1 MTINKARVVVRG
13 STGKSVR
20 FPTGTAGATIGID
33 LSLPNGTVP
42 TLTQLAL
49 AIQAIINAQP
59 GNITSPSGGSGGG
72 GGGAGTVTSVDL
84 TSSTLTAT
92 GGPITGAGTLNIELP
107 NTAVTPGAYTSANIT
122 VDAKGRLTAAA
133 NGSGGG
139 GSGTFLNANIDPDT
153 HPQSPTVQDDEFEG
167 SSLSAQWTWNQQ
179 HTATA
184 TFNNGS
190 IVLTGEV
197 NAGNVINAIY
207 EPLPAGTAWK
217 FRAKMAFLSA
227 TNNFE
232 GLTVYES
239 SSGAVASFGLFQSG
253 GLQLIVATGTM
264 ASGYTAVPS
273 GSIAIT
279 TYWPDWV
286 PTSGIASGNGYF
298 EIERVGSNLFYR
310 MSKTG
315 VDGSFVQFFTH
326 TLTAAGFTTAPDRV
340 GLNCRANNGSF
351 GGVLYCD
358 WIRNYSSAYTPATG
372 SAPAL
377 APYNVTPDTR
387 GPLAPAFSANDWF
400 DEPTLDT
407 GGTRFAGATAWTW
420 VNQGTATAVL
430 DTGALVLKGQNV
442 GGISHNMIRQP
453 VHGATWAYQC
463 SMSAFNVGGASE
475 AGMCVF
481 NGNAF
486 LTFNIYNSSGTPGY
500 LIQNFTNATTYGGTT
515 YVNSGVVPGGGSFM
529 SKGYLQIKYDGTNIV
544 MSFSVSGNAG
554 TWFQVFTTTPG
565 AFLGGAPTH
574 IGLGIDST
582 GVDMVAAFDSFIQ
595 TA

>member
-20 FPTGTAGATIGID
+20 FLTGTAGATIGVD

-49 AIQAIINAQP
+49 AIQAIIAAQP
-59 GNITSPSGGSGGG
+59 GNIASPSGGSGGG

-139 GSGTFLNANIDPDT
+139 GS
-153 HPQSPTVQDDEFEG
+153 V
-167 SSLSAQWTWNQQ
+167 
-179 HTATA
+179 
-184 TFNNGS
+184 
-190 IVLTGEV
+190 
-197 NAGNVINAIY
+197 
-207 EPLPAGTAWK
+207 
-217 FRAKMAFLSA
+217 
-227 TNNFE
+227 
-232 GLTVYES
+232 
-239 SSGAVASFGLFQSG
+239 
-253 GLQLIVATGTM
+253 
-264 ASGYTAVPS
+264 
-273 GSIAIT
+273 
-279 TYWPDWV
+279 
-286 PTSGIASGNGYF
+286 
-298 EIERVGSNLFYR
+298 
-310 MSKTG
+310 
-315 VDGSFVQFFTH
+315 
-326 TLTAAGFTTAPDRV
+326 
-340 GLNCRANNGSF
+340 
-351 GGVLYCD
+351 
-358 WIRNYSSAYTPATG
+358 
-372 SAPAL
+372 
-377 APYNVTPDTR
+377 PYNVTPDTR

-463 SMSAFNVGGASE
+463 SMSAFNVGGSSE

-486 LTFNIYNSSGTPGY
+486 LTLNIYNSSGTPGY
-500 LIQNFTNATTYGGTT
+500 LIQAFTNATTYGGTT